1 MQKIY
6 IFGLVLL
13 LTACTAPS
21 DDYIPERKVTPQKNN
36 MIYSPGPKVQV
47 SPVKAPSRPTTSR
60 STGRK

>member
-6 IFGLVLL
+6 IFGLMLL
-13 LTACTAPS
+13 LTSCTVPS
-21 DDYIPERKVTPQKNN
+21 DNYTPERKVTPRNN

-60 STGRK
+60 TTGRK